1 MHKSPPPRRYSG
13 AWQKDSLHT
22 LLDPE
27 ADFVHIVELVT
38 SRGVIAEKDGQ
49 RVLSLARRLSEHP
62 EVHALSITDNPG
74 GNAMIN
80 ADTLGTDLLS
90 RGQEVIIHLSCKD
103 WNRNALQGRAW
114 QLASEGFDNVLCL
127 SGDYPTS
134 GYQGTARGVFDIDSV
149 GLLQMF
155 NELNAGLRIAGP
167 KKKRRLK
174 KTNFLLGAATTNHKR
189 YEREVM
195 PQYFKLA
202 QKIKNGAHF
211 IINQIGYDAR
221 KQDELLRYMRM
232 HSLHAPVIANVFVL
246 SAGVAR
252 YFHAG
257 HIPGVEVTDRLLEL
271 CERQAQSADKGK
283 AFFIE
288 LAAQQC
294 AIARGLG
301 YRGVYL
307 GGHLRYDDYEKIIA
321 LSQSYAQDD
330 WRDFARSIDFAYPDE
345 FYFFAPDDA
354 TGLSSDRINPD
365 YLASKEESALRALRR
380 DVPSGYK
387 LNRIAHDHLFEAGSL
402 GHKLGQKITET
413 VDRHPTAQKALHTV
427 EQATKIPLFDCR
439 DCGDCSLP
447 DIAYLCP
454 ESECAKNQRN
464 GPCGGTR
471 QGLCEVGEKECIW
484 SRAYDRLKAY
494 GEEERML
501 ERPVVIKDGALHGT
515 SAWLN
520 TFAGRDHHGRNQ
532 EKKP

>member
-1 MHKSPPPRRYSG
+1 VSKSPNPRRYSG
-13 AWQKDSLHT
+13 AWQKDSLRT

-49 RVLSLARRLSEHP
+49 RVLSLARHLSEHP

-283 AFFIE
+283 AF
-288 LAAQQC
+288 
-294 AIARGLG
+294 
-301 YRGVYL
+301 
-307 GGHLRYDDYEKIIA
+307 
-321 LSQSYAQDD
+321 LS
-330 WRDFARSIDFAYPDE
+330 
-345 FYFFAPDDA
+345 
-354 TGLSSDRINPD
+354 N
-365 YLASKEESALRALRR
+365 
-380 DVPSGYK
+380 
-387 LNRIAHDHLFEAGSL
+387 
-402 GHKLGQKITET
+402 
-413 VDRHPTAQKALHTV
+413 
-427 EQATKIPLFDCR
+427 
-439 DCGDCSLP
+439 
-447 DIAYLCP
+447 
-454 ESECAKNQRN
+454 
-464 GPCGGTR
+464 
-471 QGLCEVGEKECIW
+471 
-484 SRAYDRLKAY
+484 
-494 GEEERML
+494 
-501 ERPVVIKDGALHGT
+501 
-515 SAWLN
+515 
-520 TFAGRDHHGRNQ
+520 
-532 EKKP
+532 

>member
-1 MHKSPPPRRYSG
+1 
-13 AWQKDSLHT
+13 
-22 LLDPE
+22 
-27 ADFVHIVELVT
+27 
-38 SRGVIAEKDGQ
+38 
-49 RVLSLARRLSEHP
+49 
-62 EVHALSITDNPG
+62 
-74 GNAMIN
+74 
-80 ADTLGTDLLS
+80 
-90 RGQEVIIHLSCKD
+90 
-103 WNRNALQGRAW
+103 
-114 QLASEGFDNVLCL
+114 
-127 SGDYPTS
+127 
-134 GYQGTARGVFDIDSV
+134 
-149 GLLQMF
+149 
-155 NELNAGLRIAGP
+155 
-167 KKKRRLK
+167 
-174 KTNFLLGAATTNHKR
+174 
-189 YEREVM
+189 
-195 PQYFKLA
+195 
-202 QKIKNGAHF
+202 
-211 IINQIGYDAR
+211 
-221 KQDELLRYMRM
+221 MRM

-330 WRDFARSIDFAYPDE
+330 WRDFARSIDFAHPDE

-501 ERPVVIKDGALHGT
+501 ERPVVIKDGALHVPAPGSIPLPDAIT
-515 SAWLN
+515 MDAIRRRSREHSYNRSTLYCRRRKHPHHARALTQGEAHSEKRRGLGEHPLSRRRQQSAPTRN
-520 TFAGRDHHGRNQ
+520 PRSYAKDAGL
-532 EKKP
+532 